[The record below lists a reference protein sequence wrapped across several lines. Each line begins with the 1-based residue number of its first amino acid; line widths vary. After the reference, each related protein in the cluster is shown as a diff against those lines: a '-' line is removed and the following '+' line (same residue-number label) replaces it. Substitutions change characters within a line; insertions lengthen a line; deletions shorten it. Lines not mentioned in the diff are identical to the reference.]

1 MGVFTVLANKMPRTS
16 LTKKSKPVQEIV
28 DVEVGSV
35 SEDLEVPVAS
45 EVVFR
50 KVWRIRNFKKI
61 VAKKD
66 FLDSPEFRCSVNGM
80 STYWNVAV
88 RFWKGSNGK
97 KIPNPLVLCLN
108 LTGCET
114 EEKGQARVRYQFGI
128 WDASIRYWELCDI
141 SNLVLNLENSHN
153 LISIGYKT
161 LGINER
167 HIDSEK
173 DLRIM
178 VKVQIIQSE
187 EEEHSLS
194 QDLARILATESEQ
207 YADTIVECTSE
218 TKDEPFK
225 VNSMLIK
232 ARSSKLGAM
241 LQKYKDPKNENIR
254 YKLDLSI
261 LDYCIVKELLRYI
274 YTDKVDNTDAHANK
288 LLPLSTRLHLP
299 GLTALCER
307 TLLESMTPSTVPN
320 ILLLADQYG
329 CENLRKAA
337 LHYCEESTALKG
349 TAHPNGKSL
358 AWRVMEMV
366 NPDLFLEACESIGN
380 SSSTLDSPTTPGSV
394 SDGL

>member
-1 MGVFTVLANKMPRTS
+1 MGVFTVLANKMPRTNLS
-16 LTKKSKPVQEIV
+16 KKSKSQELT

-35 SEDLEVPVAS
+35 CEDLEVPVAS

-61 VAKKD
+61 VTKKD
-66 FLDSPEFRCSVNGM
+66 YLDSPEFRCSVNGM
-80 STYWNVAV
+80 STSWNVAV

-97 KIPNPLVLCLN
+97 RIPNPLVLCLN

-128 WDASIRYWELCDI
+128 WDATIRYWELCDI
-141 SNLVLNLENSHN
+141 SNMVLNLENSHN
-153 LISIGYKT
+153 LVSIGYKT

-173 DLRIM
+173 DVRIM

-187 EEEHSLS
+187 EEKHSLS
-194 QDLARILATESEQ
+194 QDLARILSTESAQ
-207 YADTIVECTSE
+207 YSDTLVEYSSDID
-218 TKDEPFK
+218 KEPLK
-225 VNSMLIK
+225 VHSLLVR

-241 LQKYKDPKNENIR
+241 LQKYKNPNNDTIK

-261 LDYCIVKELLRYI
+261 LDYTIVKELLRYI

-307 TLLESMTPSTVPN
+307 TLLESMTPTTVPN

-337 LHYCEESTALKG
+337 LHYCEESAVVKG
-349 TAHPNGKSL
+349 CVHTDKSL

-366 NPDLFLEACESIGN
+366 NPDLFQEACESIGN
-380 SSSTLDSPTTPGSV
+380 SSSALDSPGTPGSY
-394 SDGL
+394 SDGS